1 MAGRGAVTREKILDA
16 TQALILEHGF
26 SATSIDRVLEK
37 TGMTKGAFFYHFK
50 NKEALTR
57 AIVERYALA
66 EEAQI
71 ATVMGRAARMTPDPL
86 QQLLVAV
93 SLLIE
98 MTEEAFSHPDAVN
111 PGCLYG
117 SYAYELEAVDS
128 GGRDALRHT
137 VLRWRGML
145 REKLDEIAARY
156 PPRVEVNLDALAD
169 NLLVAFEGGLI
180 LGRLLG
186 DRYQTV
192 EQLKLYRSYLELV
205 FSADPGGPSS
215 SR

>member
-1 MAGRGAVTREKILDA
+1 MAGRGEATRERILDA

-57 AIVERYALA
+57 AIVERYARF
-66 EEAQI
+66 EEAQV
-71 ATVMGRAARMTPDPL
+71 ATVLERAESMTRDPL
-86 QQLLVAV
+86 QQLLVAIG
-93 SLLIE
+93 LLIE
-98 MTEEAFSHPDAVN
+98 ATEDAFGNPDAGN

-137 VLRWRGML
+137 VLKWREML
-145 REKLDEIAARY
+145 RAKLDAIAQRY

-186 DRYQTV
+186 DRYQTL
-192 EQLKLYRSYLELV
+192 EQLKLYRSHLELV
-205 FSADPGGPSS
+205 FAAEPSGAAD
-215 SR
+215 